1 MASIED
7 ELQAAQAAKAA
18 PDKLSPGVLREVTIT
33 ILRNANQAAMTGVS
47 FSSQERLVDARHKLV
62 IVLSDLIK
70 GPPSQERSDRAKAA
84 VQEWINQLGNL
95 IASCEL

>member
-1 MASIED
+1 MTSIEE

-18 PDKLSPGVLREVTIT
+18 LDKLSPGALSEVTIT
-33 ILRNANQAAMTGVS
+33 ILSNANQAAMTGGS
-47 FSSQERLVDARHKLV
+47 FSSQEHLVDSPHKLV

-70 GPPSQERSDRAKAA
+70 GPPSQERIDKAKAA
-84 VQEWINQLGNL
+84 VEEWINQLGNL

>member
-18 PDKLSPGVLREVTIT
+18 LDKLSPGVLREVTIT